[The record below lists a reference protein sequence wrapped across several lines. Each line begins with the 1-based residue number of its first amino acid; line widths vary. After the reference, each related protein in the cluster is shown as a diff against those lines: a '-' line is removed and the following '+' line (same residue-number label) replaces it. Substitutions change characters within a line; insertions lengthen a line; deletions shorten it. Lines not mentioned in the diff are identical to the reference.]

1 MNSKNKVILYAI
13 IIGIILYLTDSVIYY
28 FAFAEERTFMQVF
41 ITAVPF
47 SEIYNRLLMVVGVI
61 IFGFIVSGLISDLSL
76 ENEFLKHQ
84 PSAGDQ
90 GSKLDMSFTSS
101 LSYQIRTPLN
111 AIVGFSDLLK
121 DPNLSAQSK
130 QTYIN
135 HIHSS
140 GNYLLQLINNI
151 VDISKIEANKLEI
164 NNSECDVN
172 ELFDNISKYWEE
184 KKKEIGKK
192 DIEFRIEKSVKDT
205 KFKIITDKE
214 RLNQALSN
222 LLENGFKNTE
232 EGYVE
237 MGYIL
242 KENNLLEFYIKDTGK
257 GISMDRIEIIFNRY
271 KKLSDN
277 HNQPF
282 DGKALRMT
290 ISKSLVKLLGGK
302 IWAKSKP
309 GQGSTFYFTL
319 PFESIIASEPIE
331 IKVEEKTSPIIEKK
345 TQTTDWSK
353 HTILIAED
361 VESNYIYLRELLR
374 PTNAELI
381 WAENGEEAVKKVK
394 SNPKI
399 DLILMDILM
408 PEMDGYEAS
417 KNIKELRPK
426 LPIIAQTAY
435 SIEGGQDKAVLENFD
450 NYLIKPIWSPQLMTA
465 LSKYL

>member
-1 MNSKNKVILYAI
+1 
-13 IIGIILYLTDSVIYY
+13 
-28 FAFAEERTFMQVF
+28 
-41 ITAVPF
+41 
-47 SEIYNRLLMVVGVI
+47 
-61 IFGFIVSGLISDLSL
+61 
-76 ENEFLKHQ
+76 
-84 PSAGDQ
+84 
-90 GSKLDMSFTSS
+90 
-101 LSYQIRTPLN
+101 
-111 AIVGFSDLLK
+111 
-121 DPNLSAQSK
+121 
-130 QTYIN
+130 
-135 HIHSS
+135 
-140 GNYLLQLINNI
+140 
-151 VDISKIEANKLEI
+151 
-164 NNSECDVN
+164 
-172 ELFDNISKYWEE
+172 
-184 KKKEIGKK
+184 
-192 DIEFRIEKSVKDT
+192 
-205 KFKIITDKE
+205 
-214 RLNQALSN
+214 
-222 LLENGFKNTE
+222 
-232 EGYVE
+232 
-237 MGYIL
+237 MGYTL

-282 DGKALRMT
+282 DGTALRMT

-302 IWAKSKP
+302 IWANSKQ

-331 IKVEEKTSPIIEKK
+331 IKVEEKASPIIEKE

-381 WAENGEEAVKKVK
+381 WAENGEEAVKEVK

-435 SIEGGQDKAVLENFD
+435 SLEGGQDKAALENFD